1 VKRFAPGSGVPTDL
15 LQALMREESALDPR
29 AVSPVGAIGLTQLML
44 PTARE
49 IARQLR
55 MPRPSRADLMRST
68 VNIRLGARYLGQLIR
83 KFDGS
88 VPLAVAAYNAGGGAV
103 SRWVEA
109 RGALALDEFV
119 EEIPFDETRG
129 YVKRV
134 LRSFAA
140 YRLLYGATD
149 AGPQLG
155 VLKVSA
161 QSTAAR

>member
-1 VKRFAPGSGVPTDL
+1 VPIDL

-55 MPRPSRADLMRST
+55 MPRPSRSDLMKSA
-68 VNIRLGARYLGQLIR
+68 VNIRIGARYLGQLIR

-109 RGALALDEFV
+109 RGALDLDEFV
-119 EEIPFDETRG
+119 EEIPYDETRG

-140 YRLLYGATD
+140 YRLLYGAPD
-149 AGPQLG
+149 AAPLLG
-155 VLKVSA
+155 VFGLPERRA
-161 QSTAAR
+161 AAR

>member
-1 VKRFAPGSGVPTDL
+1 MPIDL
-15 LQALMREESALDPR
+15 LQALMREESALDPH
-29 AVSPVGAIGLTQLML
+29 AISPVGAIGLTQLML

-55 MPRPSRADLMRST
+55 MKRPSRTDLMKSG
-68 VNIRLGARYLGQLIR
+68 VNIRIGAKYLGQLIR

-109 RGALALDEFV
+109 RGTLDLDEFV
-119 EEIPFDETRG
+119 EEIPYEETRG

-140 YRLLYGATD
+140 YRLLYGAPD
-149 AGPQLG
+149 APPQLG
-155 VLKVSA
+155 VLRASERRA
-161 QSTAAR
+161 AAR